1 MACHGNL
8 ILIEEKQMNA
18 EVFLA
23 QQRNRVGNTEK
34 ALLAA
39 SGILLPSSR
48 ESRTITELAELCRL
62 TQDATREKLEILRS
76 CLEDEGY
83 TVTSPRTNRRQ
94 GLKTTI
100 TASKSSPSLDKKHN
114 RMRTAAT
121 PSIITTS
128 FTLGGEKNGISSQT
142 SLPLV
147 ANIGGPLESVLEAD
161 YETDGI
167 PTPASYLES
176 PALSS
181 AHNGPYEFYDSD
193 DLATPT
199 VSTRKDQIQNP
210 RTPSSITLR
219 SPDTPPT
226 LDKLSISASTNV
238 LLQHMENVG
247 ENGEDNPQQSSSYS
261 CVSDA
266 SSSNHISFSKETPK
280 RLVLEDRYHSQQQ
293 EQQQQH
299 LHEFLDEDDMI
310 TLDTQSTM
318 TKNNTFCSPN
328 VTGGTS
334 ISVEERSQFFAR
346 MEGILE
352 RVEETIL
359 EECPSPGTY
368 NRNGDISRNFD
379 DHQATSLLFTQG
391 GDDYRPYQHSI
402 TSMSSKDRMVTGPHR
417 HPYTTFNGGK
427 SMLSENDED
436 SGMDLSED
444 STNVVATQVAG
455 KGTSKDGIMPLV
467 STENDITKQ
476 NSLNIFQ
483 QRPTHIL
490 VDTGIASPAHTN
502 ITMDAT
508 FMNETSF
515 LRGEERYEENTKPLV
530 RGMINYDSEED
541 DDNLSTVTPV
551 LDRYRLDPSDDNS
564 IGVKVV
570 PNKRSAHRSNQK
582 QTTTPKQG
590 RLPTIAQLSPSLD
603 YILKAITPK
612 QESNESNF
620 KSPPIMT
627 SERHLRSMAANSSI
641 NQNRKVYRKTPF
653 PKRKLVNEE
662 EDDTSRNAAD
672 ENHNPNISAG
682 SSFPDSPEPF
692 KYNEVHFSIS
702 VPPLRPGSFESKRAD
717 ESVLRLGAKRTL
729 SLPGKNKSHVSGE
742 FRSASFSS
750 GASRQAY
757 LQEETYTIQKID
769 ETIERI
775 DLELASPRRSSIHNT
790 GRMDPVA
797 KTIMEGS
804 SKLFVNEI
812 TESEFESAPRIVR
825 TNVSRDRA
833 NKALHAIHR
842 YCSESMAQF
851 HCLEF
856 TEKEGRRIVG
866 LSEQESKSI
875 LISLCH
881 WRRLMMKKDATRGMI
896 FAINNEKKE
905 PPLSVF

>member
-1 MACHGNL
+1 MAFYENL
-8 ILIEEKQMNA
+8 ILIEEKQRSA
-18 EVFLA
+18 EVFLE

-39 SGILLPSSR
+39 SGILLPKSR
-48 ESRTITELAELCRL
+48 ESKTITELAELCRL
-62 TQDATREKLEILRS
+62 TQNANREKLEILRS

-83 TVTSPRTNRRQ
+83 TVTSPRTNR
-94 GLKTTI
+94 GA
-100 TASKSSPSLDKKHN
+100 ASEASPSLDKQFN
-114 RMRTAAT
+114 RTRTAAT
-121 PSIITTS
+121 SSINTTS
-128 FTLGGEKNGISSQT
+128 FTLGGENNFLSDDGISSQT

-167 PTPASYLES
+167 PTPESYLDS
-176 PALSS
+176 PALST
-181 AHNGPYEFYDSD
+181 YDFYDSD
-193 DLATPT
+193 DLATPA

-226 LDKLSISASTNV
+226 LDKLSISASTNIF
-238 LLQHMENVG
+238 LQHMENAG
-247 ENGEDNPQQSSSYS
+247 DNGEDNSLPLSSHS
-261 CVSDA
+261 CVSE
-266 SSSNHISFSKETPK
+266 SSSINNISFSKETPK
-280 RLVLEDRYHSQQQ
+280 RLMLQDQYPPHQQ
-293 EQQQQH
+293 EQQGQH

-328 VTGGTS
+328 VTGGAN

-359 EECPSPGTY
+359 EESPSPGSY
-368 NRNGDISRNFD
+368 DRNGDMSTDSDQHRV
-379 DHQATSLLFTQG
+379 ASSLFTQG
-391 GDDYRPYQHSI
+391 EDDDRPYQHSI
-402 TSMSSKDRMVTGPHR
+402 ASTSSKDRTETGLHR
-417 HPYTTFNGGK
+417 QPYATFYEGQ
-427 SMLSENDED
+427 SAPSENDED
-436 SGMDLSED
+436 FDMDLSKD

-455 KGTSKDGIMPLV
+455 KGTSKDETMPLV
-467 STENDITKQ
+467 STENDITRQ
-476 NSLNIFQ
+476 NSLNVFQ

-490 VDTGIASPAHTN
+490 VDTGLASPAHTN

-515 LRGEERYEENTKPLV
+515 LRGEEKYKENTKLLV
-530 RGMINYDSEED
+530 REMINYDYEED

-570 PNKRSAHRSNQK
+570 PNKRSVHRINKK

-603 YILKAITPK
+603 YILQAATPK
-612 QESNESNF
+612 QESNEPNF
-620 KSPPIMT
+620 TSPPIVT

-641 NQNRKVYRKTPF
+641 KKNRKVYRKTPF
-653 PKRKLVNEE
+653 PKRKE

-672 ENHNPNISAG
+672 ENHNPNISTG

-692 KYNEVHFSIS
+692 KYNEESFSIS
-702 VPPLRPGSFESKRAD
+702 VPPLRPGSFEPKRAD
-717 ESVLRLGAKRTL
+717 ESVLRLGSKRTL
-729 SLPGKNKSHVSGE
+729 SLPGKNKSSVSVE

-757 LQEETYTIQKID
+757 LQEETDTIQKIP
-769 ETIERI
+769 ETIEQI
-775 DLELASPRRSSIHNT
+775 DLELASPRKSSIHNT
-790 GRMDPVA
+790 GRTDPVA
-797 KTIMEGS
+797 KIITEGS
-804 SKLFVNEI
+804 SKLFVREI
-812 TESEFESAPRIVR
+812 TATEFESAPRIVR
-825 TNVSRDRA
+825 TTVSRDRA
-833 NKALHAIHR
+833 NKALHAIHK
-842 YCSESMAQF
+842 YCSESMTQF
-851 HCLEF
+851 QYLEF
-856 TEKEGRRIVG
+856 TEEEGRTIVG
-866 LSEQESKSI
+866 FSEQECKSI
-875 LISLCH
+875 LMSLCH
-881 WRRLMMKKDATRGMI
+881 WRRLMMKKDATHGMI
-896 FAINNEKKE
+896 FAVNNEKKE
-905 PPLSVF
+905 APLYVF